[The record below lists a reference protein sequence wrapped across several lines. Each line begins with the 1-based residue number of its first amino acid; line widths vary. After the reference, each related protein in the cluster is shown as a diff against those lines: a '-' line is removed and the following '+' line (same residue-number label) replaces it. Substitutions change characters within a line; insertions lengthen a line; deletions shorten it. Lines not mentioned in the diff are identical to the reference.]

1 MRILQLAGLG
11 VLAMLQLAGAVSAQT
26 TTTQPAPQATAPQA
40 TAPKA
45 AARQG
50 AAPEAAG
57 PKTETFGKWST
68 IVDEVST
75 GEDVRRTCAASTAF
89 LDANGTSGTLTLA
102 ISNGDVL
109 PPNGYPSLIIALR
122 NKDLPTGENIPAV
135 FGDDKG
141 KVKATVSADIGDQW
155 MMNNKAETTLA
166 VLRAMRRAGALDVA
180 FANAPVAT
188 ISMDGFTKAYRSLGA
203 SCGFPTTDVAP

>member
-1 MRILQLAGLG
+1 MRFLRLAGLG
-11 VLAMLQLAGAVSAQT
+11 VLAMLQLAGVASAQ
-26 TTTQPAPQATAPQA
+26 TTTQPAPQATAPQ
-40 TAPKA
+40 P
-45 AARQG
+45 
-50 AAPEAAG
+50 AAPEATT

-68 IVDEVST
+68 IVDEVNT
-75 GEDVRRTCAASTAF
+75 GEDVRKTCAASTAF

-122 NKDLPTGENIPAV
+122 NKELPTGENIPAV

-141 KVKATVSADIGDQW
+141 KVKATVSAGDQW

>member
-1 MRILQLAGLG
+1 MMRFLRLAGLG
-11 VLAMLQLAGAVSAQT
+11 VLAVLQLAGAASAQT
-26 TTTQPAPQATAPQA
+26 TATQPAPQPAATEA
-40 TAPKA
+40 TT
-45 AARQG
+45 
-50 AAPEAAG
+50 

-68 IVDEVST
+68 IVDEVNT
-75 GEDVRRTCAASTAF
+75 GEDTRKTCAASTAF

-122 NKDLPTGENIPAV
+122 NKELPTGENIPAV

-155 MMNNKAETTLA
+155 TMNNKAETALA